1 VWPPDLAD
9 TVCPGPPLTLT
20 FDRLTL
26 KLVCESHLRW
36 GTFLPNTSTLGLWVV
51 ELFAMYATNG
61 LTDGRT
67 DGRTKS
73 TLNAP
78 FPTVG
83 GIINEHDDDDDDLCN
98 SQHCSYIII
107 ALDYARAACSP
118 VCLSH
123 VGVDSKLMTVGSCGL
138 HYSIPF

>member
-1 VWPPDLAD
+1 MAARFGRHGMPRPASNPDVRSFDLE
-9 TVCPGPPLTLT
+9 TGLRVTSKVGNLPSKYEHSRPLGCRIIRYVR
-20 FDRLTL
+20 DQR
-26 KLVCESHLRW
+26 
-36 GTFLPNTSTLGLWVV
+36 
-51 ELFAMYATNG
+51 TN
-61 LTDGRT
+61 GRT